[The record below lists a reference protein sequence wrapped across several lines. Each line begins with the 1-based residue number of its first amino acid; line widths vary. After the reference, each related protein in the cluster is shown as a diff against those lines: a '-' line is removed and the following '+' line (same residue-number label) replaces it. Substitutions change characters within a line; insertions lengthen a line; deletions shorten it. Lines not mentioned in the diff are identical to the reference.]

1 MAWTY
6 TPADL
11 ATSQLM
17 QVRYLVGDTVATDQQ
32 VLDEEITF
40 ALSQRG
46 SVYGAAA
53 TVCRSIAAKFSR
65 RTDTIDKD
73 LRTLM
78 SSQAKAY
85 SARANEFENQAAAR
99 SGAAPYAGGI
109 SIADKVQQ
117 ELNPDRV
124 PPNFNIGMT
133 DDYFPVAPVGN
144 EGTPL
149 PADQDDDTS
158 DNV

>member
-1 MAWTY
+1 MSWTY
-6 TPADL
+6 NASQL
-11 ATSQLM
+11 ATSKLM
-17 QVRYLVGDTVATDQQ
+17 QVRYLVGDTKSSDQQ
-32 VLDEEITF
+32 VQDEEINF
-40 ALSQRG
+40 AISQRG

-53 TVCRSIAAKFSR
+53 TVCRSLAANLSR

-73 LRTLM
+73 LRTLL

-85 SARANEFENQAAAR
+85 SARANEYENQAVSR
-99 SGAAPYAGGI
+99 SGVAPYAGGI

-124 PPNFNIGMT
+124 QPAFNIGMQ
-133 DDYFPVAPVGN
+133 DDYLPVAPVGN

-149 PADQDDDTS
+149 PADETDDTA